1 MISCKLIIWQCNLNV
16 ELTLFLHFSFDVK
29 YRDVFEIIRFNNLVN
44 IDNDNFDNTTN
55 IYLGLLYFK
64 NVRILK
70 DLETKIVKY
79 IKTKYYQTFPS
90 PSFKNLVY
98 IPNYT
103 SQDDENETISK
114 WLKEHKISNVECLIN
129 LIKN

>member
-1 MISCKLIIWQCNLNV
+1 MAEENKFKIYIDVEMLEEFKNFDSQLIQDQLKKKNITYV
-16 ELTLFLHFSFDVK
+16 SFDVK

-79 IKTKYYQTFPS
+79 IK
-90 PSFKNLVY
+90 
-98 IPNYT
+98 
-103 SQDDENETISK
+103 
-114 WLKEHKISNVECLIN
+114 
-129 LIKN
+129 